1 LLTQKCLFRV
11 SPRGSRKNFEIC
23 KQQVLQLS
31 KYPGYEN
38 PAIEMAIF
46 KKKKFSKTKNTSLKE
61 S

>member
-1 LLTQKCLFRV
+1 LEQR
-11 SPRGSRKNFEIC
+11 RKTGKE
-23 KQQVLQLS
+23 QVLQLS